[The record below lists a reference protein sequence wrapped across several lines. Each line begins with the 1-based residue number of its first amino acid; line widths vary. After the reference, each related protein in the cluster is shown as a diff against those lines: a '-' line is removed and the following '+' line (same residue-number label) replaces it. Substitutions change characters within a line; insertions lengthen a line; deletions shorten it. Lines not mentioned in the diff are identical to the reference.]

1 MDKDMTRVGQGAAI
15 VACHAKPA
23 QCGKTPRC
31 EARILNSQLN
41 IDGSGPFGGF
51 DGRLPCGEGF
61 LTMPP
66 PALRRDAG
74 DMLLTSSG
82 SSPGFAATAKG
93 FAPASLSFFF
103 LSSLPLSF
111 VAAMATASVVSHL
124 ESKRRRGRRRDQR
137 LGGGTAAP
145 PPPQTLFGTHL
156 SGWRPPLG
164 VSSPGDSPEPA
175 GGPLQRW
182 VAARAAAGQCPLST
196 ARHES
201 KSSLLLRRPT
211 RPARSPGLLLR
222 LSSTEKSAPTLW
234 FGSGC
239 VSGPEPG

>member
-1 MDKDMTRVGQGAAI
+1 MFTRRQQPAHGSRARPRGAGRVDRCASAHAERTLSLQVCGCGSLPYGYDSGGGQGAAI

-145 PPPQTLFGTHL
+145 PP
-156 SGWRPPLG
+156 
-164 VSSPGDSPEPA
+164 A
-175 GGPLQRW
+175 
-182 VAARAAAGQCPLST
+182 
-196 ARHES
+196 
-201 KSSLLLRRPT
+201 
-211 RPARSPGLLLR
+211 
-222 LSSTEKSAPTLW
+222 
-234 FGSGC
+234 
-239 VSGPEPG
+239 